1 MSSTSLRIL
10 FSIILSAL
18 ILQIPS
24 KGFSNGNFPKVLSCV
39 KGKSDDFTLHL
50 VTLIEQNDKGTGEAF
65 VDDRLFKLVQDDGIW
80 LGTSIKGTE
89 FLILEED
96 KIKIISGK
104 THWEG
109 LCFRSDNALT
119 PLVKTVSRPL
129 SIKIE
134 NLTKELHKL
143 KSELALIE
151 IENSKLID
159 KIEENISDEQT
170 SQEKIELFL
179 ENGMTSNAIVN
190 KINSTENLSGY
201 IASVPEEGSLAT
213 GKLFFKKGEDRE
225 KVLSKIMLLQRANLG
240 RAWLMRSTHTKLK
253 SPRELLILASILEKE
268 TGNDSEKQLISSVFH
283 NRLSKGMK
291 LQADPT
297 VLYGLTMGK
306 DVIARSPTKK
316 EIKEKS
322 PYNTYIIKGL
332 PIAPIS
338 NPSVASLFAAARP
351 SKTEFLFFVSNGNGG
366 HRFSKTYDGHKQG
379 IEILLT
385 RKREQ
390 SKSTKSGAMT
400 YVTLPPSK
408 PVLLK

>member
-1 MSSTSLRIL
+1 MLRIF
-10 FSIILSAL
+10 FSIIL
-18 ILQIPS
+18 ILFVLQAS
-24 KGFSNGNFPKVLSCV
+24 TESFAEKFPKVLSCV

-50 VTLIEQNDKGTGEAF
+50 VTLIEQNENGTGEAF
-65 VDDRLFKLVQDDGIW
+65 VDDRSFKLVLDDGIW
-80 LGTSIKGTE
+80 LGTSKKGTE
-89 FLILEED
+89 FLILEDD

-104 THWEG
+104 TNWEG
-109 LCFRSDNALT
+109 VCFRSDDALT
-119 PLVKTVSRPL
+119 PLVKTVSQPL
-129 SIKIE
+129 SIKIDS
-134 NLTKELHKL
+134 LTKELHKL

-151 IENSKLID
+151 IENSKLI
-159 KIEENISDEQT
+159 
-170 SQEKIELFL
+170 EKIEDNISEEENFQEKVEIFL
-179 ENGMTSNAIVN
+179 ESGMTANSIVN
-190 KINSTENLSGY
+190 KINSTENLTGY
-201 IASVPEEGSLAT
+201 IDFVPEEGSLAT
-213 GKLFFKKGEDRE
+213 GKLFFKFGENRE

-240 RAWLMRSTHTKLK
+240 RAWLMRSRNTILK

-268 TGNDSEKQLISSVFH
+268 TRNDSEKQLISSVFH

-306 DVIARSPTKK
+306 DVIARSPTKA
-316 EIKEKS
+316 EIKEKN
-322 PYNTYIIKGL
+322 PYNTYIVKGL

-366 HRFSKTYDGHKQG
+366 HRFSKTYDGHKKG

-385 RKREQ
+385 RKKEQ
-390 SKSTKSGAMT
+390 RQSTRTGAMT
-400 YVTLPPSK
+400 YITLPPSK